1 MRELRSRGWSTS
13 PLARRP
19 NASPSC
25 SRPRLRT
32 CGRRTTTRDC
42 DGRVATSAR
51 RLPRVRVGRRRPTSG
66 FGMGIDKPDVRFV
79 PHAATPGSLDA
90 YFQQIGRAGR
100 DGEPATI
107 ELHHHHDDLR
117 LQRFLVAR
125 RPRPDALRAVLDA
138 VADGPVTGAEL
149 GERTGLSRQRRTTA
163 VNLLEQVGA
172 LRHED
177 GRIVRAN
184 AADLPA
190 GEAVRGC
197 AGGGRTAPQ
206 TRPLPRRRRAR
217 VRRDQR
223 LPAPPPARLLRGG
236 VRRDVRQLRHVRGR
250 VGRRAPA
257 RRRRRRPLGAHAE
270 SPRSG
275 TPSGGRGRTRDGGRP
290 AHRAVDE
297 RGYATLSREAVAEND
312 LLEVR
317 EG

>member
-1 MRELRSRGWSTS
+1 MRAAHHHAGLR
-13 PLARRP
+13 PARRDELHDAFL
-19 NASPSC
+19 ASG
-25 SRPRLRT
+25 L
-32 CGRRTTTRDC
+32 DVV
-42 DGRVATSAR
+42 VA
-51 RLPRVRVGRRRPTSG
+51 TSG
-66 FGMGIDKPDVRFV
+66 FGMGIDKPDVRCV

-197 AGGGRTAPQ
+197 AGGGDGRSGRTPS
-206 TRPLPRRRRAR
+206 TP
-217 VRRDQR
+217 VR
-223 LPAPPPARLLRGG
+223 
-236 VRRDVRQLRHVRGR
+236 
-250 VGRRAPA
+250 
-257 RRRRRRPLGAHAE
+257 HAE
-270 SPRSG
+270 WG
-275 TPSGGRGRTRDGGRP
+275 DGVVLATEADRP
-290 AHRAVDE
+290 TVLFDE